1 MNFPDKPDDQ
11 QQCATNK
18 ECCDKC
24 GESTLCV
31 DLSDAAKQEKGVV
44 QTHVDAAS
52 SSLTIDYNPDLLN
65 PENVKRIAEKMAP
78 LALKQMERCT
88 MRLSGRACEACALK
102 LEQKAKRIP
111 GIHRAT
117 ATFIGGVMSVTYD
130 SAHLSESLV
139 IEKVQA
145 AGAPVSPY
153 ETQHYDAGSNLT
165 FWEKLK
171 SWGEGD
177 KLEIVFTTATFI
189 FMVLGFVFE
198 KMGLHSHWHHASF
211 ILAYFFGG
219 FFGVQAS
226 WQSLKEKTLD
236 VDLLMVLA
244 ALGAAYVGHPFEGV
258 MLLFLFSLSNVLQSY
273 AMDRTRKAIHS
284 LMKLRPENALVRS
297 GGELVMRP
305 IEELQV
311 GDMVVVRPGESIPLD
326 GVVVEGESSVNQAS
340 LTGESL
346 PVMKQVGDPVFS
358 ATINQTGALE
368 MRVTKLAK
376 DSTISKLIKM
386 VEEAQSEKA
395 NTQRFLDHAEQY
407 YALGVIVFT
416 ALLVLIPWLAFKEP
430 FAEAFYRAMTIMVV
444 ASPCALVISTPASI
458 LSAIG
463 GAARRGVLFK
473 GGAHL
478 EKAARIS
485 VVAFDKTGTLTE
497 GKPSVTDIIVLD
509 SSLRDEDA
517 LLALAASVEA
527 KSEHPIAQAVVEEA
541 KKRGCTISECT
552 GFQSISGKGM
562 SASLG
567 NRRIAV
573 GNMRYFK
580 SWSCMNDAD
589 AEKNID
595 RLQNEGRTA
604 VIIAIIDEKNGSAT
618 FLGIIAIAD
627 KLRHDAREAIRELK
641 AIGVQK
647 VVMLTGDNHQVAAAI
662 AKQAGLDEFYAELM
676 PEDKVRIIK
685 HMKILG
691 GTAMVGDGIND
702 APALATSN
710 VGIAMGAAGT
720 DVAMDT
726 ADVVLMS
733 NNLHNL
739 PFAIALSRQAQKVV
753 YQNLAFSLAVIVIL
767 IASALGLQLPLTLG
781 VIGHEGSTVL
791 VCLNGL
797 RLLGFGQN
805 LEIAPVK

>member
-1 MNFPDKPDDQ
+1 
-11 QQCATNK
+11 
-18 ECCDKC
+18 
-24 GESTLCV
+24 
-31 DLSDAAKQEKGVV
+31 
-44 QTHVDAAS
+44 
-52 SSLTIDYNPDLLN
+52 
-65 PENVKRIAEKMAP
+65 
-78 LALKQMERCT
+78 
-88 MRLSGRACEACALK
+88 
-102 LEQKAKRIP
+102 
-111 GIHRAT
+111 
-117 ATFIGGVMSVTYD
+117 
-130 SAHLSESLV
+130 
-139 IEKVQA
+139 
-145 AGAPVSPY
+145 
-153 ETQHYDAGSNLT
+153 
-165 FWEKLK
+165 
-171 SWGEGD
+171 
-177 KLEIVFTTATFI
+177 
-189 FMVLGFVFE
+189 
-198 KMGLHSHWHHASF
+198 
-211 ILAYFFGG
+211 
-219 FFGVQAS
+219 
-226 WQSLKEKTLD
+226 
-236 VDLLMVLA
+236 
-244 ALGAAYVGHPFEGV
+244 
-258 MLLFLFSLSNVLQSY
+258 
-273 AMDRTRKAIHS
+273 
-284 LMKLRPENALVRS
+284 
-297 GGELVMRP
+297 
-305 IEELQV
+305 
-311 GDMVVVRPGESIPLD
+311 
-326 GVVVEGESSVNQAS
+326 
-340 LTGESL
+340 
-346 PVMKQVGDPVFS
+346 
-358 ATINQTGALE
+358 
-368 MRVTKLAK
+368 
-376 DSTISKLIKM
+376 
-386 VEEAQSEKA
+386 
-395 NTQRFLDHAEQY
+395 
-407 YALGVIVFT
+407 
-416 ALLVLIPWLAFKEP
+416 
-430 FAEAFYRAMTIMVV
+430 
-444 ASPCALVISTPASI
+444 
-458 LSAIG
+458 
-463 GAARRGVLFK
+463 
-473 GGAHL
+473 
-478 EKAARIS
+478 
-485 VVAFDKTGTLTE
+485 
-497 GKPSVTDIIVLD
+497 
-509 SSLRDEDA
+509 
-517 LLALAASVEA
+517 
-527 KSEHPIAQAVVEEA
+527 
-541 KKRGCTISECT
+541 
-552 GFQSISGKGM
+552 M